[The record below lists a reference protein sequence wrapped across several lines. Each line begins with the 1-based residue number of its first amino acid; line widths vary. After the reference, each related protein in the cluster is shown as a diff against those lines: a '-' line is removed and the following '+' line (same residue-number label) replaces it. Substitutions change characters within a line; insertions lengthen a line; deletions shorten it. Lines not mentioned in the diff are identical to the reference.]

1 MFANVLKKSDFPQH
15 SSVFLAIFMD
25 ARVVVSSEKGMR
37 VERLKEGRKEG
48 MMATGSFFIWRHD
61 RKDVSLHADV
71 RPVSSFGE
79 KTN

>member
-37 VERLKEGRKEG
+37 VEIEGRN
-48 MMATGSFFIWRHD
+48 D
-61 RKDVSLHADV
+61 D
-71 RPVSSFGE
+71 P
-79 KTN
+79 